1 MGATKKLHG
10 FFAATKK
17 LHRLQPRN
25 YMPQAVLPPDE
36 DLPLWS
42 KDYRG
47 MPNALARSALFSV
60 SRSAERRHFMREV
73 IAASQGITLVY
84 TGEELHQDDEDVF
97 LQVLH
102 LAKEQKLGEDIK
114 FTANSMILAL
124 GWTRNTGS
132 YERLSRCMARMAGML
147 LELTV
152 SMPDGSRVH
161 YAGSLIGEFSWRE
174 KVSDDPLREWVVS
187 LQKNIVKLFD
197 PHAYSLLH
205 WPTRMSL
212 TPTAKWL
219 HAYYSTHKM
228 PFPVKVATLH
238 AAMGS
243 EIKAMRSFRAKLKEA
258 LALLVDLGFLLSAS
272 VDPKSDLVNVE
283 RAADRRRLE

>member
-1 MGATKKLHG
+1 MDKT
-10 FFAATKK
+10 T
-17 LHRLQPRN
+17 
-25 YMPQAVLPPDE
+25 VLPHDS
-36 DLPLWS
+36 LPLWS

-60 SRSAERRHFMREV
+60 SRSAERRDFKREV
-73 IAASQGITLVY
+73 IASSQGITLVY

-124 GWTRNTGS
+124 GWTRNAGS
-132 YERLSRCMARMAGML
+132 YERLSRCMTRMAGML
-147 LELTV
+147 LELTI
-152 SMPDGSRVH
+152 SLPDGGRMH

-174 KVSDDPLREWVVS
+174 KITDDPLREWVVS

-219 HAYYSTHKM
+219 HAYYSTHKR
-228 PFPVKVATLH
+228 PFPVKVETLH
-238 AAMGS
+238 AAMAS

-258 LALLVDLGFLLSAS
+258 LALLVENGFFLSAHI
-272 VDPKSDLVNVE
+272 DPKSDLVIVE